1 MVLQNKFLTRSS
13 NRTKGA
19 VTFFA
24 KTRKKTAR
32 TFCRLA
38 WRYMLS
44 KVIWLVQSMLGNLRF
59 L

>member
-1 MVLQNKFLTRSS
+1 MLTRRS

-38 WRYMLS
+38 WRYVS
-44 KVIWLVQSMLGNLRF
+44 GVICGNS
-59 L
+59 